1 MGLGWDTDYFTK
13 AVVVR
18 VYKANETKKMESE
31 ASELIQHGYTI
42 ASQAGIG
49 SHVNVGR
56 SVTGAVLTGG
66 LSLLFGASRS
76 KGTIT
81 ITYMRQLSA
90 TPTKQAAPKKLF
102 KK

>member
-31 ASELIQHGYTI
+31 AGELIKHGYTI
-42 ASQAGIG
+42 ASQTGIG

-56 SVTGAVLTGG
+56 SVTPAVLTLG

-76 KGTIT
+76 SGTIT
-81 ITYMRQLSA
+81 VTYVRQPSV
-90 TPTKQAAPKKLF
+90 TPTKQAVPKKLF